1 MESLVFLL
9 IAAAIVV
16 LGTAFLVL
24 RSREPKGDDH
34 AIVEFQREMK
44 ALSAEQRKHT
54 TDAAGV
60 RIVRPDDED

>member
-9 IAAAIVV
+9 IAGAIVV

-24 RSREPKGDDH
+24 RSREPTGDDH

-44 ALSAEQRKHT
+44 ALSAEQRKQI

-60 RIVRPDDED
+60 RIVRPEAEE